1 MTLEQIQAA
10 LDVEGFLSSVE
21 PATAASPID
30 QLVVVLELD
39 DERATLAMQMAFL
52 PDEDA
57 QIEHARL
64 LQHHVALLEEVA
76 PAALAEVY
84 RLLGRINRA
93 IPLGAFHVHD
103 ELGGIYFRHVSPLP
117 REDTEATR
125 PVVVETVWLCDY
137 IIDTFFDAIVA
148 VAAGNAS
155 AASF

>member
-64 LQHHVALLEEVA
+64 LQWTRSSTPSWRWPRATRAPPRSRKSGRTTLASTALGPQRPGSAHRPKREPPYQRQGSSNCFHRDWPA
-76 PAALAEVY
+76 PGTSDTVPSRWGN
-84 RLLGRINRA
+84 RLR
-93 IPLGAFHVHD
+93 F
-103 ELGGIYFRHVSPLP
+103 VSP
-117 REDTEATR
+117 R
-125 PVVVETVWLCDY
+125 V
-137 IIDTFFDAIVA
+137 
-148 VAAGNAS
+148 
-155 AASF
+155 